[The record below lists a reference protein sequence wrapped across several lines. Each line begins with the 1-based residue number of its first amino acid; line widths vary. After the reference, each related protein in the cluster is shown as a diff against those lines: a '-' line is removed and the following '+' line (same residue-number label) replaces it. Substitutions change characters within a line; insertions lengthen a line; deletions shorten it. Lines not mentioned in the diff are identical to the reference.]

1 MIKNELNETDRLQHY
16 LKQLETRSV
25 NEICVFGTKHKSLYK
40 RLHAYRKDSK
50 VAPTLRELIDLGLKA
65 KGF

>member
-1 MIKNELNETDRLQHY
+1 MKKNELNAKDRLEYY
-16 LKQLETRSV
+16 LKQLESKSV

-50 VAPTLRELIDLGLKA
+50 VAPTLRELIDIGLKL
-65 KGF
+65 KGY